1 MNSNATD
8 HENPQDPLVVLK
20 RVFGYDAFRPLQR
33 EIIEATLAARDT
45 LAVLPTG
52 AGKSLCY
59 QLPAMLRKGLT
70 VVVSPLIALMK
81 DQVDQMLAAGV
92 AAGFLNSSQ
101 NAGDSRETLRGLD
114 TGRLDLLYV
123 APERLMTEDFL
134 SRLSDWDVSCLVV
147 DEAHCIS
154 EWGHDFRPEYRM
166 LGSLRDALPDVPF
179 LALTATAT
187 PRVRQDIASQ
197 LRMHEPAI
205 FLSSFNRANLA
216 YRVVP
221 KSDGIRQVCD
231 FVTARPDESGIVY
244 CLSRKN
250 AEAMAA
256 ELKSAGVTAL
266 AYHAGM
272 GHEMRSANQEAFVR
286 DRVRVIC
293 ATIAFGMGINK
304 PDVRWVVHADLPKN
318 VEGYYQ
324 QTGRAGRDGL
334 PAECLL
340 LFSRGDA
347 VMLSKMIEASPDE
360 QARTIARAQ
369 LDRMLAYA
377 ESPDCRRADLLRHFG
392 EEWTAGNCGNCD
404 NCLEPG
410 ETWDATLEAQKLLS
424 CIYRIVRKSGFSV
437 GWNHIADVLVGSG
450 NEKIRR
456 WGHDELST
464 FGIGAERSRKEW
476 VDLGR
481 QLMRK
486 GFAKQSE
493 GQFPTVELTDR
504 GMEILTGREP
514 VRLTR
519 VWPGANAA
527 SGKSRSRSKAV
538 AEGADEGLFERLRAW
553 RRQLA
558 DDRDVPAY
566 VICGDA
572 TLRHVARTYPQ
583 TLESLKSVPG
593 IGDRKRADFG
603 DQIVG
608 IVKEWLADHPQI
620 PVRANDPP
628 PRNDPPPQSPPKA
641 RKPGE
646 TVSETMSRFL
656 AGVPV
661 ETIAAERGLHV
672 STIYGHIAT
681 AIESGEAG
689 ARLGMADFFDAAEAD
704 AIRKAFEEHGT
715 ETLSP
720 VYEKL
725 AGAVDYGRLKIFR
738 TLLARENATEADAK
752 R

>member
-1 MNSNATD
+1 M
-8 HENPQDPLVVLK
+8 NPQKSDHGIPEDPLALLK

-33 EIIEATLAARDT
+33 EIIDATLADRDT

-59 QLPAMLRKGLT
+59 QLPAILRSGLT
-70 VVVSPLIALMK
+70 IVVSPLIALMK
-81 DQVDQMLAAGV
+81 DQVDQMLAVGV

-101 NAGDSRETLRGLD
+101 SAGDSRETLRGLD
-114 TGRLDLLYV
+114 AGQLDLLYV

-134 SRLSDWDVSCLVV
+134 SRLDGWGVSALVV

-166 LGSLRDALPDVPF
+166 LGSLRDALPDVPI

-197 LRMHEPAI
+197 MRMREPAI
-205 FLSSFNRANLA
+205 FLSSFNRANLG
-216 YRVVP
+216 YRVIP
-221 KSDGIRQVCD
+221 KSDGVRQVCD
-231 FVTARPDESGIVY
+231 FVVARPGESGIVY

-250 AEAMAA
+250 AESMAL

-272 GHEMRSANQEAFVR
+272 GHEMRASNQEAFVR

-304 PDVRWVVHADLPKN
+304 PDVRWVIHADLPKN

-347 VMLSKMIEASPDE
+347 VMLSKMIETSPDE
-360 QARTIARAQ
+360 QARGIARAQ

-377 ESPDCRRADLLRHFG
+377 ESAECRRAELLRHFG

-437 GWNHIADVLVGSG
+437 GWNHVADVLVGSG

-464 FGIGAERSRKEW
+464 FGIGTERSRKEW

-486 GFAKQSE
+486 GLAKQSE
-493 GQFPTVELTDR
+493 GQFPTVELTAR
-504 GMEILTGREP
+504 GMEILTSREA
-514 VRLTR
+514 VQLTR

-527 SGKSRSRSKAV
+527 SGKTRSRSKPG
-538 AEGADEGLFERLRAW
+538 AEGGDEGLFERLRAW

-558 DDRDVPAY
+558 DERDVPAY

-572 TLRHVARTYPQ
+572 TLRHVARTYP
-583 TLESLKSVPG
+583 TTSESLKSVPG
-593 IGDRKRADFG
+593 IGERKRADFG
-603 DQIVG
+603 DQIVL
-608 IVKEWLADHPQI
+608 IVSEWLSENPQI
-620 PVRANDPP
+620 PVPEHQSPPRPQPRIDPP
-628 PRNDPPPQSPPKA
+628 PKP

-646 TVSETMSRFL
+646 TVAETMTRFL

-661 ETIAAERGLHV
+661 ERIAAERGLHA

-681 AIESGEAG
+681 AIESGDAG
-689 ARLGMADFFDAAEAD
+689 AKLGMADFFDAQETS
-704 AIRKAFEEHGT
+704 AISAAFEELGT
-715 ETLSP
+715 ESLSP

-738 TLLARENATEADAK
+738 ALMVREGNTNS
-752 R
+752 